1 MTEQKVDTVQ
11 GPLMKTPWVL
21 TTLLI
26 VAFLSLWY
34 FLKPVDPDSAS
45 IVESLIFV
53 ILSGTSALVFL
64 VLAYRF
70 NFIHTK
76 PGQTMSALVIGFF
89 LWFLAET
96 VWLVYMLMSI
106 EPSPPS
112 IADIFW
118 IAGYVPQAIALLMN
132 ARAIRVK
139 FSPTMM
145 VIWVSISILTMAM
158 VLLLEVIP
166 FLVASPGIDTMTTV
180 VYPICDAV
188 IIILALVT
196 VLKFQAGEV
205 AKPWA
210 ALIVGFILTSIG
222 DIWYTFAIWT
232 GEYATAYNPVDFFL
246 TLGYVAYVV
255 SGLLFMRL
263 YGKKRVSG

>member
-1 MTEQKVDTVQ
+1 MTEQKAGSVQ

-53 ILSGTSALVFL
+53 ILSGASALVFL

-70 NFIHTK
+70 NFTHTK
-76 PGQTMSALVIGFF
+76 PGQTMSALVIGFL

-132 ARAIRVK
+132 ARAIRAK

-145 VIWVSISILTMAM
+145 VIWVSISLTMAM

-166 FLVASPGIDTMTTV
+166 FLVASPGIDTIITV
-180 VYPICDAV
+180 VYPICDAI
-188 IIILALVT
+188 IIILALAT
-196 VLKFQAGEV
+196 ALKFKAGEV

-210 ALIVGFILTSIG
+210 ALIAGFVLTSVG

-232 GEYATAYNPVDFFL
+232 GVYATAYNPVDFFL
-246 TLGYVAYVV
+246 TLGYLAYVV

-263 YGKKRVSG
+263 YGKERVSG